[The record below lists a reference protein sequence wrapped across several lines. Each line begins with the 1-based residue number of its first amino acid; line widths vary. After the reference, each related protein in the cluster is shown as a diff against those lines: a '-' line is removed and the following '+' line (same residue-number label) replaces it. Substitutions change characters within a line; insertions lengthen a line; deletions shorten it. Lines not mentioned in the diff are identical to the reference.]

1 MELSELI
8 EAISKENDITNG
20 TNLYKLTPPNGKYS
34 LESLTYSP
42 PQVLS
47 VADTI
52 AGDSSSS
59 SKNDNDNTFLK
70 SSNNPLYN
78 IYMYAMWRSTN
89 GSGARSSTTTT
100 VNNNNNNNNIHHEMK
115 SQMKFLDEP
124 ISHYI
129 HTIIMDEYTKT
140 SGYDPSLTAET
151 IKVTNI
157 WMSVVQS
164 LYNTVTLCESGT
176 AVAPNHDDD
185 GTTTFDEYSNS
196 IDIAAAL
203 WFGNLQSDNDTDMM
217 KRSGGTM
224 FAWAEEARSRYVSTG
239 DASAS
244 DGDTLINVNDK
255 IVQGLN
261 DIQSMLSTC
270 YTDGTNNVVDGS
282 NNGNSIVSSSS
293 SSSKQMR
300 QKVDEL
306 VRYMTVP
313 LVQNLIYYSSVVAT
327 GSVPPSSASNA
338 DIIDWVIVSLLFYW
352 LC

>member
-42 PQVLS
+42 
-47 VADTI
+47 ATTTI

-100 VNNNNNNNNIHHEMK
+100 TVNNHEMK

-129 HTIIMDEYTKT
+129 HTIIMDEYTKHT
-140 SGYDPSLTAET
+140 GYDPSLTAET
-151 IKVTNI
+151 IQVTNI

-176 AVAPNHDDD
+176 APNHDD
-185 GTTTFDEYSNS
+185 GTTSFDEYSNS

-203 WFGNLQSDNDTDMM
+203 WFGNLQSDNDTDMI

-224 FAWAEEARSRYVSTG
+224 FAWAEEARSRYVST
-239 DASAS
+239 DNASGSGS
-244 DGDTLINVNDK
+244 DGETLINVNDK

-282 NNGNSIVSSSS
+282 NNGINYIV
-293 SSSKQMR
+293 
-300 QKVDEL
+300 VL
-306 VRYMTVP
+306 VVPYHIISDFKDTEFCWLVYKRYE
-313 LVQNLIYYSSVVAT
+313 I
-327 GSVPPSSASNA
+327 G
-338 DIIDWVIVSLLFYW
+338 
-352 LC
+352 